1 MAPRVWDRDPPPHGR
16 DGRPVTTVNPAAF
29 YVISAIVLAGA
40 VAVVTMRDLVRAA
53 LVLMGTLAGVGVL
66 YFAAGADFLAGAQI
80 LLYACAVPALLLFG
94 VVLTRSTADRPG
106 GAFVRIWPVTALV
119 ALAFASTVIGIVG
132 AGRNEWRLNDYPQS
146 LVDSGTTETMGRILL
161 GRYAIPFE
169 VSAILL
175 GVAIVGAVVLG
186 RRDEHEA
193 AVEEADRQRRERA
206 ERAARRRQER
216 DRARGR
222 VPAVSAEGVDA
233 EPSA

>member
-16 DGRPVTTVNPAAF
+16 RARLVTTVNPAAF

-40 VAVVTMRDLVRAA
+40 VAVVTMRDLVRAS
-53 LVLMGTLAGVGVL
+53 LVLMGTLVGVGVL
-66 YFAAGADFLAGAQI
+66 YFTAGADFLAGAQI
-80 LLYACAVPALLLFG
+80 LLYACAVPLLLLFG
-94 VVLTRSTADRPG
+94 VVITRSGAERSG
-106 GAFVRIWPVTALV
+106 GSFARVWPLTALV

-132 AGRNEWRLNDYPQS
+132 AGRNEWRLSDYPQS
-146 LVDSGTTETMGRILL
+146 LVDSGTTETMGQILL

-169 VSAILL
+169 VGAILL
-175 GVAIVGAVVLG
+175 SVALVGAVTLG

-222 VPAVSAEGVDA
+222 VPAVTTDGVDA
-233 EPSA
+233 EAGA